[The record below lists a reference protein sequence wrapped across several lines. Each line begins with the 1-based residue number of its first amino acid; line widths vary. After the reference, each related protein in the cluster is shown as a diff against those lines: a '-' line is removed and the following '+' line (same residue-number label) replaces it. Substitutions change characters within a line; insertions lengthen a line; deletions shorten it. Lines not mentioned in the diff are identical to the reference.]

1 MDKILDFFKGLP
13 ARFLEFWNKYTS
25 KQKTIIISVLA
36 AVIFTLAALIWLV
49 NRTNYVTL
57 ATFETT
63 ADAAQARGYL
73 EESGK
78 NFNYR
83 LSNDALIISIDEKQL
98 SEARLVLGENGV
110 SEIAQE
116 DHSLLFDNTF
126 TTTDSE
132 RQLKAKIDLQN
143 SIATDIRSIEGV
155 KSVAVRIYLP
165 DNNRTLFEDEK
176 ESSASIM
183 LTTKMDLEPE
193 SVEGIAEYVANALG
207 NKNTNN
213 IRIVDQTGQLLFE
226 GGDNSPNSVNAN
238 SKIRNEVISSIENN
252 IRSLLVSSV
261 YDDAQVMTNLDIQL
275 DETVIEKTEYDTFQD
290 GATGPKNSY
299 YLYNAQNVDGVGGVV
314 GTDANDEDIASYN
327 LLENPYGNSQIQVIR
342 ESYDTDKTVT
352 TTKKAIGAVNPA
364 NSSVS
369 IVLTQYIEYDEELMK
384 KQGLLDGTTFEKFQ
398 AENSETVQ
406 VEVDESMYNVVS
418 NATGIKTNK
427 ITIIAYQV
435 PLFYPKE
442 KASFQTSSNIL
453 QIVLV
458 VLIVALLIF
467 VVLKG
472 MRPAE
477 VTELEPEL
485 SVEELLATTKEN
497 QSLEEIELN
506 EKTATRQRIEKFVEE
521 NPDAVAQ
528 LLRNWLNDD
537 EWE

>member
-13 ARFLEFWNKYTS
+13 AKFLEFWNKYTS

-36 AVIFTLAALIWLV
+36 AVIFTLVALIWLF

-57 ATFETT
+57 ATFEST
-63 ADAAQARGYL
+63 ADAAEARGYL
-73 EESGK
+73 EDSGQG
-78 NFNYR
+78 FNYR
-83 LSNDALIISIDEKQL
+83 LSDDALTISIDERQL
-98 SEARLVLGENGV
+98 SEARLILGENGV
-110 SEIAQE
+110 SEIATE
-116 DHSLLFDNTF
+116 DHSFLFDNTF

-143 SIATDIRSIEGV
+143 SIATDIRSMDDI
-155 KSVAVRIYLP
+155 KSVAVRINLP
-165 DNNRTLFEDEK
+165 DNNRTLFEDDK
-176 ESSASIM
+176 EASASIM
-183 LTTKMDLEPE
+183 LTTKSDLEPE

-207 NKNTNN
+207 NKNTDN

-226 GGDNSPNSVNAN
+226 GGESSTNSLNSNN
-238 SKIRNEVISSIENN
+238 KIRNEVISSIENN

-299 YLYNAQNVDGVGGVV
+299 YLYNAQNVDGTGGVV
-314 GTDANDEDIASYN
+314 GTDANDEDIASYD
-327 LLENPYGNSQIQVIR
+327 LLDNTYGNSQIQVIR

-352 TTKKAIGAVNPA
+352 TTRKAIGAVNPS

-369 IVLTQYIEYDEELMK
+369 IVLTQYVEYDEELMK
-384 KQGLLDGTTFEKFQ
+384 KQGLLDGISFEEFQ
-398 AENSETVQ
+398 AQNGETVQ
-406 VEVDESMYNVVS
+406 IDVDESIYNVVS

-442 KASFQTSSNIL
+442 KSSIQTSNIL
-453 QIVLV
+453 QIILAI
-458 VLIVALLIF
+458 LIVALLIF

-485 SVEELLATTKEN
+485 SVEALLATTKEN

-506 EKTATRQRIEKFVEE
+506 EKIATRQRIEKFVEE
-521 NPDAVAQ
+521 NPEAVAQ

-537 EWE
+537 DWE

>member
-13 ARFLEFWNKYTS
+13 AKFLEFWNKYTS

-36 AVIFTLAALIWLV
+36 AVIFTLVALIWLF

-57 ATFETT
+57 ATFEST
-63 ADAAQARGYL
+63 ADSAEARSYL
-73 EESGK
+73 EDSGK
-78 NFNYR
+78 GFNYR
-83 LSNDALIISIDEKQL
+83 VSDDALTISIDEKQL
-98 SEARLVLGENGV
+98 SEARLILGENGV
-110 SEIAQE
+110 SEIATE
-116 DHSLLFDNTF
+116 DHSFLFDNTF

-143 SIATDIRSIEGV
+143 SIATDIRSMDDI
-155 KSVAVRIYLP
+155 KSVAVRINLP
-165 DNNRTLFEDEK
+165 DNNRTLFEDDK
-176 ESSASIM
+176 EASASIM
-183 LTTKMDLEPE
+183 LTTKSDLEPE

-207 NKNTNN
+207 NKNTDN

-226 GGDNSPNSVNAN
+226 GGESATNSLNSNN
-238 SKIRNEVISSIENN
+238 KIRNEVISSIENN

-299 YLYNAQNVDGVGGVV
+299 YLYNAQNVDGTGGVV
-314 GTDANDEDIASYN
+314 GTDANDEDIASYD
-327 LLENPYGNSQIQVIR
+327 LLDNPYGNSQIQVIR

-352 TTKKAIGAVNPA
+352 TTRKAIGAVNPS

-369 IVLTQYIEYDEELMK
+369 IVLTQYVEYDEELMK
-384 KQGLLDGTTFEKFQ
+384 KQGLLDGISFEEFQ
-398 AENSETVQ
+398 AQNGETVQ
-406 VEVDESMYNVVS
+406 IDVDESIYNVVS

-442 KASFQTSSNIL
+442 KSSIQTSNIL
-453 QIVLV
+453 QIILAI
-458 VLIVALLIF
+458 LIVALLIF

-485 SVEELLATTKEN
+485 SVEALLATTKEN

-506 EKTATRQRIEKFVEE
+506 EKIATRQRIEKFVEE
-521 NPDAVAQ
+521 NPEAVAQ

-537 EWE
+537 DWE